1 MDPSAIVKRWCSISC
16 TLSAG
21 LSALSRLCQ
30 ERLAQIEFQR
40 WFQKSFQPS
49 AWKRL
54 YSYRG
59 SSLKLKINVAPALDV
74 SALNIDEYEQLC
86 LSQEPRPDSDLS
98 RVLSKPEPGKIS
110 RNVIITFIIGV
121 NVIINSFLL
130 VHSLKQL
137 ISLLCLCRFSF
148 CSCEWVARP
157 LTWFTTLYTV
167 LFSTLLSWLLL
178 LLLLLYPSC
187 LPAACDLVD
196 SEHLQQSTWIVNFL
210 LVTDSFC
217 NVLYVFCS
225 DQNQLFFTGSRSI
238 SICDHTDQKVQSSQA
253 MMFPNQSVNTA
264 LWRERNRKSNLNK
277 RHGSIECCPQI
288 TTWALVDHKHC
299 HLISVT

>member
-98 RVLSKPEPGKIS
+98 RDLSKPEPAKIS

-130 VHSLKQL
+130 VHSFKNSSPFCVCVG
-137 ISLLCLCRFSF
+137 IPFVHVSELLVLSPGSRLFIQF
-148 CSCEWVARP
+148 CSR
-157 LTWFTTLYTV
+157 
-167 LFSTLLSWLLL
+167 
-178 LLLLLYPSC
+178 
-187 LPAACDLVD
+187 
-196 SEHLQQSTWIVNFL
+196 
-210 LVTDSFC
+210 
-217 NVLYVFCS
+217 
-225 DQNQLFFTGSRSI
+225 RS
-238 SICDHTDQKVQSSQA
+238 
-253 MMFPNQSVNTA
+253 
-264 LWRERNRKSNLNK
+264 
-277 RHGSIECCPQI
+277 
-288 TTWALVDHKHC
+288 
-299 HLISVT
+299 